1 MNDGNV
7 VTPQEF
13 CSLTESVKLII
24 QEKLAPLPKEELVA
38 LILLSG
44 SIIGNDVLNKKDP
57 NSTKSALESLNMGL
71 SFIFSKHEKAK
82 IDLGMQPEIG
92 LFH

>member
-7 VTPQEF
+7 VTPKEF
-13 CSLTESVKLII
+13 FSLTESVKLII

-44 SIIGNDVLNKKDP
+44 SMIGNDILNKSDP
-57 NSTKSALESLNMGL
+57 NSTSSAFQSLNAGL
-71 SFIFSKHEKAK
+71 SFIFSKHEQAK
-82 IDLGMQPEIG
+82 INLGIQPEIG
-92 LFH
+92 SFH